1 MTQMVT
7 RCPKCATAFRITST
21 QLESAKGAVRCGSCL
36 HIFKAQE
43 YLVKGA
49 TPEVASQAKAEPVK
63 SAPVKSESVKPEAAI
78 PATAKVQTPKTEKPE
93 TVSTPKPVAAVAKSV
108 TPIDPVKPVVNST
121 VQPNPVT
128 PTKPVATPVKPVV
141 PAKPVIDKAKVL
153 EDEEDVLISD
163 DMDNAPEKASTY
175 EFDGFVD
182 LDMHPKQTVSLFE
195 REIRYEPAHDDV
207 EEEST
212 DESWAEE
219 LLDDDGEPLHQ
230 LKKPIAPPT
239 PTTEFHYEA
248 ESEDRH
254 ATTESTGGYSGPVFS
269 LISESADEVK
279 IPDEDKSSK
288 ENKNSD
294 DDREEPF
301 FSEAFLNATRTP
313 TEPVPESSAFAAALF
328 EQSPDTNDSD
338 ESDKPFGKRP
348 AKSSKMRAFDGSRA
362 ALLMNIIPAPVE
374 LTARRM
380 RRWYQRKLWSNLVI
394 IMGILLFL
402 QIAYF
407 KFDYFSR
414 VEPYRT
420 AYLFICPVIGCEVPS
435 LIDISQI
442 HATNLIVR
450 SHPTVGSALMVE
462 AILINSAPF
471 EQPFPDLVLSF
482 SKLDETPIATRRFT
496 PKEYIGGELAGMRY
510 IPMSQP
516 VHIAL
521 EIADPGPDAVNYT
534 LATQ

>member
-49 TPEVASQAKAEPVK
+49 TPEAAAHTKAEPIKSEPAKPEPVK
-63 SAPVKSESVKPEAAI
+63 SVAAKSEQPKVEKPQVVQAPKPAPAIAKQAAPVAPVKPAAQPVAQPK
-78 PATAKVQTPKTEKPE
+78 PATPME
-93 TVSTPKPVAAVAKSV
+93 PVAAPVL
-108 TPIDPVKPVVNST
+108 PI
-121 VQPNPVT
+121 
-128 PTKPVATPVKPVV
+128 V

-163 DMDNAPEKASTY
+163 DMDNATEKASTY

-195 REIRYEPAHDDV
+195 REIRYEPTHDND
-207 EEEST
+207 EEESA
-212 DESWAEE
+212 DESWAEN

-230 LKKPIAPPT
+230 LKKPIAPP
-239 PTTEFHYEA
+239 PAPIVEPQSEPEPIQEAKTE
-248 ESEDRH
+248 
-254 ATTESTGGYSGPVFS
+254 TITEQQPASTYSGPVFS
-269 LISESADEVK
+269 FVSEDEEEIK
-279 IPDEDKSSK
+279 K
-288 ENKNSD
+288 SD
-294 DDREEPF
+294 DGKEEPF
-301 FSEAFLNATRTP
+301 FSEAFLNATRAP
-313 TEPVPESSAFAAALF
+313 AEPVPESSAFAAALF
-328 EQSPDTNDSD
+328 EQEAGVDDNY
-338 ESDKPFGKRP
+338 ESEKPSGKRP
-348 AKSSKMRAFDGSRA
+348 VKSSKMRAFDGSRA

-394 IMGILLFL
+394 IMSVLLFV

-420 AYLFICPVIGCEVPS
+420 AYLFVCPLLGCEVPS
-435 LIDISQI
+435 LVDTSQI
-442 HATNLIVR
+442 LATNLIVR
-450 SHPTVGSALMVE
+450 NHPTIGSALMVD
-462 AILINSAPF
+462 AILINNAPF

-482 SKLDETPIATRRFT
+482 SKLDETPVASRRFT
-496 PKEYIGGELAGMRY
+496 PKEYLAGELAGMRY
-510 IPMSQP
+510 IPQGQP
-516 VHIAL
+516 VHITL

-534 LATQ
+534 LATHY